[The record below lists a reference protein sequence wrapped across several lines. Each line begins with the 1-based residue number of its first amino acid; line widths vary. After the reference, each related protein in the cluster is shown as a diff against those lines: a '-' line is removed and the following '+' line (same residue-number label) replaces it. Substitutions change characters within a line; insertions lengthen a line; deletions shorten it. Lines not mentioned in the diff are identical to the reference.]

1 MAIPAAGNMAG
12 RLLGGRYR
20 IESAIGF
27 GGMATVYRA
36 MDEALGRAVAVKL
49 FDSSTLDPGRQESE
63 LAVLAS
69 LDHHGVVNLYDAGV
83 DRDEHGRDRRF
94 LIMALVTG
102 QNLQERIQVSPIASR
117 NIAEIG
123 YDMAE
128 ALEYIHGRNV
138 LHRDIKPSNILLVDY
153 GNDAP
158 RARAKL
164 TDFGIALSD
173 DIERMTAEGRTTGT
187 AAYLSPEQVAGTP
200 LTSASDVYSLGLVLL
215 QSFTRAIEFPG
226 SMVESAMARLSRD
239 PVIPV
244 FLPDH
249 WRDLLAAMTA
259 RDPGDRPVGH
269 ELVSLL
275 QQTVIADSARHK
287 DAESDTFYPSDPH
300 PSIGRSAIL
309 DTIPDEA
316 LHRVTAMAARL
327 FSAPISIVSV
337 VDHDRTWFRS
347 HYGPDVE
354 QIARDVD
361 LSTVTLPHAEPVIIE
376 DGQTD
381 PRSQDSH
388 LVTGPLGLRFYVGV
402 PLKRSDGQT
411 IGTLSVLD
419 FTPRSA
425 SAAEVANL
433 QDLAALVVAQ
443 LETRHEGLRTVEM
456 ASPLIAEAPRSE
468 GPFAIN

>member
-164 TDFGIALSD
+164 TDFGIALAD

-468 GPFAIN
+468 GPFPIN

>member
-1 MAIPAAGNMAG
+1 MAIPAAGDMAG

-20 IESAIGF
+20 IESVIGF

-49 FDSSTLDPGRQESE
+49 FDSGTLDPGRQESE
-63 LAVLAS
+63 LSVLAS

-83 DRDEHGRDRRF
+83 DRDDHGHSSRF
-94 LIMALVTG
+94 LVMALVTG
-102 QNLQERIQVSPIASR
+102 HNLHERIQIAPIASR

-128 ALEYIHGRNV
+128 ALEYIHARNV

-200 LTSASDVYSLGLVLL
+200 LTPASDVYSLGLVLL

-226 SMVESAMARLSRD
+226 SMVESAMARLTRD
-239 PVIPV
+239 PVIPI

-249 WRDLLAAMTA
+249 WRHLLAAMTA
-259 RDPGDRPVGH
+259 RDPGDRPVGN

-287 DAESDTFYPSDPH
+287 DVESDTFYPSDPD
-300 PSIGRSAIL
+300 PSMVRSAIL

-361 LSTVTLPHAEPVIIE
+361 LSTATLAHAEPVIIE

-381 PRSQDSH
+381 PRSQGSH

-456 ASPLIAEAPRSE
+456 TSPMIAVAPRSE
-468 GPFAIN
+468 GPFAIK